1 MNMDFSVKDFN
12 VRLRTIRFL
21 DMAIAIIIAFILT
34 AFTAGYLNIDSGE
47 VEYIIFFVY
56 MMVFF
61 AIASYGTRGFTK
73 DIEDISK
80 PSNIFKI
87 LMIVIP
93 NMTLAFFIQAY
104 LSGFDSMF
112 NYINLL
118 AIPLS
123 DMAFDI
129 YDSLLFIIEFFSAVI
144 IAPISEELFFR
155 GVLFNRLK
163 INKGV
168 VFALVVS
175 SIIFG
180 LCHINYPDHLA
191 HVIYTCLFGMCL
203 CILYLRTDNL
213 LLNMVV
219 HSFYNLLSYLIVYTP
234 LQYLLLGNEFGA
246 LIGLMLLA
254 SLIFIP
260 VYIIYFTFKLK

>member
-123 DMAFDI
+123 DIAFDI
-129 YDSLLFIIEFFSAVI
+129 YDPLLFIIEFFSAVI

-168 VFALVVS
+168 IFALVVS

-213 LLNMVV
+213 LLNMVA
-219 HSFYNLLSYLIVYTP
+219 HSLYNFLSYIIVYTP
-234 LQYLLLGNEFGA
+234 IGGLFLGGPFTEITAIVFMFSVVFVP
-246 LIGLMLLA
+246 I
-254 SLIFIP
+254 
-260 VYIIYFTFKLK
+260 YIIYFAFKLK